1 MNVISACNQKGGVG
15 KTTTVRNLARAA
27 QQLGHRVLV
36 VDADPQGNL
45 TSVLAPQDMP
55 EDVAGVADAL
65 SQRSEQE
72 LADVIVPTIWEGVD
86 LAPTSGDTL
95 EAVRDELVIAGPGR
109 EARLR
114 RQIQA
119 LGERYDLVLIDTR
132 PSLDQLTI
140 NALVASDGV
149 LIVTNPELFSING
162 IEKLTRT
169 IETVGEHYNTDLTL
183 GGVLINHH
191 ESAGTIQTRH
201 WIEEIEGAGLPVLQP
216 AIPRHTW
223 ISRATGTRQA
233 LDEIGPEGRA
243 VAQIYAQH
251 LTTMIGALA

>member
-27 QQLGHRVLV
+27 SQGGRRVLV
-36 VDADPQGNL
+36 IDADPQGNL
-45 TSVLAPQDMP
+45 TSALGVQDMP

-65 SQRSEQE
+65 SQRSPQT
-72 LADVIVPTIWEGVD
+72 LTDVIVPTIWEGVD

-114 RQIQA
+114 GQIHA

-149 LIVTNPELFSING
+149 LIITNPELFAING
-162 IEKLTRT
+162 IEKLNRT
-169 IETVGEHYNTDLTL
+169 IITVREHYNPNLTL
-183 GGVLINHH
+183 VGVLINHH
-191 ESAGTIQTRH
+191 ESATTIQSRH
-201 WIEEIEGAGLPVLQP
+201 WVEEIDESGLPVLAP

-223 ISRATGTRQA
+223 ISRATATQEA
-233 LDEIGPEGRA
+233 LDELGTDGQA
-243 VAQIYAQH
+243 VAKIYDHH
-251 LTTMIGALA
+251 LSTMIGALA